1 MKRLVMLESIYNALD
16 TGICR
21 FRSIPSTQSG
31 AFRPLIPIDS
41 VHPFRSIPSGL
52 V

>member
-1 MKRLVMLESIYNALD
+1 MHNFKNDDA
-16 TGICR
+16 CR